1 MKAILDFFFRS
12 VFPRLILYEGK
23 EKKTI
28 VQKSFQQNKNNR
40 MKKINFHYSFFHV

>member
-12 VFPRLILYEGK
+12 EFLRLILYEGK

-28 VQKSFQQNKNNR
+28 VQKSSHQNKNNR
-40 MKKINFHYSFFHV
+40 MKKIN